1 METRKLLLLLGI
13 ALDKMK
19 SHRLPNSINPELHT
33 DFKQESSFTII
44 IKSIKKLSAQKLIN
58 F

>member
-1 METRKLLLLLGI
+1 METRNLLLLLGI
-13 ALDKMK
+13 AIDKME

-33 DFKQESSFTII
+33 DFKQESSFMIFI
-44 IKSIKKLSAQKLIN
+44 RSIKKLSAQKLIN